1 MPAAAVVFTLFLV
14 DTIISWNDTTHSA
27 LVVSRTGPVYHVC
40 RVTVILAVV
49 EGSDVQVWDQRLSSV
64 FDLLFDLS
72 LFSNPNTNLNRN
84 P

>member
-14 DTIISWNDTTHSA
+14 DTIISWNETTHST

-49 EGSDVQVWDQRLSSV
+49 REVMPKFTIKGLVVCLIFFCSFFVL
-64 FDLLFDLS
+64 
-72 LFSNPNTNLNRN
+72 
-84 P
+84 